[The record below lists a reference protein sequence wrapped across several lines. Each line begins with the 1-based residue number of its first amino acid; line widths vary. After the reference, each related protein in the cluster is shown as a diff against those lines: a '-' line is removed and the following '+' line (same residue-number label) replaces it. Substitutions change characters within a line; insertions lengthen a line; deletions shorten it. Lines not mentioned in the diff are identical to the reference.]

1 MKRFSFL
8 MSGRTLLMLT
18 AVSAFGLT
26 AVGCGNKALNR
37 ANDDKSPAA
46 EATEAAAGERD
57 GQKPKKAK
65 ISDSK
70 AAAEL
75 KTAAKTLET
84 YESLFRAVANEAGFE
99 NVTKDNLFFTAPSS
113 EWFDY
118 TVSDDASSCAA
129 TAKKDV
135 GAFQEGGDLTSTWNN
150 SEERFIHSS
159 SRQDVAQK
167 LIPEFFNQ

>member
-8 MSGRTLLMLT
+8 KSGRVILLS
-18 AVSAFGLT
+18 AVAVCFGLT
-26 AVGCGNKALNR
+26 VAGCGNKALSR
-37 ANDDKSPAA
+37 ADGERTPAA
-46 EATEAAAGERD
+46 ESEAAADKGD

-65 ISDSK
+65 ISDAK

-75 KTAAKTLET
+75 KTAAKTLAT
-84 YESLFRAVANEAGFE
+84 YESLFRAFANEAGVE
-99 NVTKDNLFFTAPSS
+99 NATKDNISFTAPSS

-129 TAKKDV
+129 TAKKDI
-135 GAFQEGGDLTSTWNN
+135 GAFQEGGALTSTWNN

-159 SRQDVAQK
+159 SQQDVAQK